1 MTGNKYLSIN
11 SNLDI
16 QEMVS
21 VQASSGGTDAGKIV
35 ALNSAGFIDS
45 SMLPFV
51 DTVEMTASEAIS
63 GGDFINIFLATTA
76 KIRKANAGTPLRAHA
91 FCNAPINSGSPGA
104 IEMTGGINTGLSSLT
119 IGAEYWLDT
128 TAGLITKTPSLTT
141 GQILQ
146 PLGVAN
152 SLTSLVV
159 NIGHPIVRA

>member
-63 GGDFINIFLATTA
+63 GTQMCI
-76 KIRKANAGTPLRAHA
+76 
-91 FCNAPINSGSPGA
+91 
-104 IEMTGGINTGLSSLT
+104 
-119 IGAEYWLDT
+119 
-128 TAGLITKTPSLTT
+128 
-141 GQILQ
+141 
-146 PLGVAN
+146 
-152 SLTSLVV
+152 
-159 NIGHPIVRA
+159 